1 MIKLIEKQKII
12 ISPYRKGKSQRQISK
27 DLNINRRTI
36 GKYIKDYEDKKA
48 KLVNSK
54 SNYHKTVAA
63 LNMAIATRK
72 TDNLIHHS
80 DQGRKFPVK
89 NILKY

>member
-1 MIKLIEKQKII
+1 MVGKTLSSKLAI
-12 ISPYRKGKSQRQISK
+12 
-27 DLNINRRTI
+27 
-36 GKYIKDYEDKKA
+36 
-48 KLVNSK
+48 
-54 SNYHKTVAA
+54 AA

-80 DQGRKFPVK
+80 DQGRKFLVK